1 MITQLVEIGYV
12 TISKAK
18 WSHIHFASCLKNQF
32 VQMII
37 TDDKLVNR

>member
-1 MITQLVEIGYV
+1 MIKQLVEIGYV
-12 TISKAK
+12 TTSKAK
-18 WSHIHFASCLKNQF
+18 WSRIASCLKDRF